1 MMDTHDVVV
10 IGGSAGG
17 IAALK
22 ALVSGLPSDFAAAV
36 FVVVHVPAYAPSR
49 LPEILDHSGALPA
62 HHARH
67 DEPILPGR
75 IYVAPPDRH
84 LLVRPGRIEL
94 SRGPRENHSRPAIDP
109 LFRTAAR
116 AYGRRVIGIVL
127 SGALHDGSLGLLAV
141 KTRGGVAIVQDPNEA
156 VIDSMPRSALKLV
169 SADYVLPVSEI
180 PGVLRSLVAKQDADN
195 GGDAVI
201 DDEERLERAVE
212 EDFFE
217 QAADQRALETT
228 VYSCPECGGVL
239 WQTPGPLLK
248 FRCHVGHAYSGEV
261 LLSEHSERLEAAL
274 WTSLRLLKERATL
287 SRQMA
292 TRLQNDP
299 GDAADRM
306 EEQARRDE
314 EYVESLRVLLEHLP
328 VSPD

>member
-1 MMDTHDVVV
+1 MVSRDIIV

-17 IAALK
+17 IAALQ
-22 ALVSGLPSDFAAAV
+22 AIVSQLPSDFPAAV
-36 FVVVHVPAYAPSR
+36 FIVVHVPAYTPSR
-49 LPEILDHSGALPA
+49 LPQVLNHSGLLPA

-67 DEPILPGR
+67 DEAILPGK
-75 IYVAPPDRH
+75 IYVAPPDHH
-84 LLVRPGRIEL
+84 LLIRPGRIEL

-141 KTRGGVAIVQDPNEA
+141 KTRGGVAIVQDPDEA
-156 VIDSMPRSALKLV
+156 VVDSMPRSALKLV
-169 SADYVLPVSEI
+169 SADHVLPVSQI
-180 PGVLRSLVAKQDADN
+180 PGVLLSLVEKQDAGT

-201 DDEERLERAVE
+201 DDEEQLERAVE
-212 EDFFE
+212 VDFLE
-217 QAADQRALETT
+217 QATNQRSLKTT
-228 VYSCPECGGVL
+228 VFTCPECGGVL

-292 TRLQNDP
+292 SRLQGDP
-299 GDAADRM
+299 GEAAERM
-306 EEQARRDE
+306 DEQARRDE
-314 EYVESLRVLLEHLP
+314 DYVESLRELLEHLP
-328 VSPD
+328 IPRD